1 MSSGQAHSP
10 AFVAL
15 IPGRLAATRLPRKPL
30 ADLAGVPMI
39 VRVARQARASGA
51 TRVAIATD
59 AHEIEAVAHAHH
71 IEAVMTRADHPTGT
85 DRLAEAVVIL
95 GLEDDAIVVNVQGD
109 EPLIPPSMIAA
120 VAQRLA
126 GSPDCVMATAAHAID
141 AADDYL
147 NPNVVK
153 VVCDRGG
160 RALYFSRA
168 PLPFDRDA
176 LAGFPRADVAAGWQA
191 PVLGFAPL
199 RHIGIYAYRV
209 AFLRRYASLARSP
222 LESIESLEQLRVL
235 WHGERIAV
243 ELWPEA
249 PPAGVDTPEDLDRVR
264 ALLATGHAPD

>member
-1 MSSGQAHSP
+1 MSSGQDP
-10 AFVAL
+10 DFVAL
-15 IPGRLAATRLPRKPL
+15 IPGRIAATRLPGKPL

-39 VRVARQARASGA
+39 VRVARQAWASGA

-59 AHEIEAVAHAHH
+59 APEIAAAARAHH

-85 DRLAEAVVIL
+85 DRLAEAVEIL
-95 GLEDDAIVVNVQGD
+95 GLADDGIVVNVQGD
-109 EPLIPPSMIAA
+109 EPLIPPAMIAA
-120 VAQRLA
+120 VARRLA
-126 GSPDCVMATAAHAID
+126 GSPDCAMATAAHAIG

-153 VVCDRGG
+153 LVCDREG

-176 LAGFPRADVAAGWQA
+176 LAGFPRREAVGWHS
-191 PVLGFAPL
+191 PILGFAPL

-243 ELWPEA
+243 EHWPEA
-249 PPAGVDTPEDLDRVR
+249 PPAGVDTPEDLVRVR
-264 ALLATGHAPD
+264 ALLAPGRAPD